1 MRSLIVSAL
10 RLPSNFFSFGL
21 RETEFF
27 WEACDEYA
35 LTKTYYEMWFNYYY
49 YFF

>member
-10 RLPSNFFSFGL
+10 RLTSNFFSFGL

-27 WEACDEYA
+27 WEACDEYV
-35 LTKTYYEMWFNYYY
+35 LTKTYEMRFIS
-49 YFF
+49 